1 LLSLLSLL
9 WVQKGVVGAPTMLW
23 RMKYSRRLQKL
34 GERLLLR
41 FYSIFHQ
48 IGKIAN
54 TYQAFNALGKKELYI
69 YIYIYRHT
77 HIRENHDTFSVYCAL

>member
-1 LLSLLSLL
+1 MELLSLLSLL
-9 WVQKGVVGAPTMLW
+9 WVQKGVVGAPTVLW

-48 IGKIAN
+48 IEKIAN
-54 TYQAFNALGKKELYI
+54 TKLSMLWEKKGII
-69 YIYIYRHT
+69 YIYTHTQHT
-77 HIRENHDTFSVYCAL
+77 HIRENHDTFQFIV

>member
-1 LLSLLSLL
+1 
-9 WVQKGVVGAPTMLW
+9 VQKGVVGAPTMLW

-48 IGKIAN
+48 IEKIAN
-54 TYQAFNALGKKELYI
+54 TKLSMLWEKKKLYI
-69 YIYIYRHT
+69 YIHTHTQHT
-77 HIRENHDTFSVYCAL
+77 HIRENHDTFQLYFIKFLIEMEDE